1 MKLFMTYNSN
11 QNSILL
17 DSDFVFALQ
26 VENDSSH
33 EKALIL
39 QELIIEKNYN
49 LFYLNIVKQ
58 EVATLISRRITQ
70 TQALTT
76 IDLLSNFNE
85 IFITPEMEGEVWQ
98 VFKSFSKKNISF
110 VDCANLYFASKFKFM
125 IASFDTFYP
134 KEFLLK

>member
-1 MKLFMTYNSN
+1 MTYNSN

-49 LFYLNIVKQ
+49 LFYLNIRPR
-58 EVATLISRRITQ
+58 S
-70 TQALTT
+70 
-76 IDLLSNFNE
+76 
-85 IFITPEMEGEVWQ
+85 
-98 VFKSFSKKNISF
+98 
-110 VDCANLYFASKFKFM
+110 
-125 IASFDTFYP
+125 
-134 KEFLLK
+134 

>member
-49 LFYLNIVKQ
+49 LFYLNI
-58 EVATLISRRITQ
+58 RP
-70 TQALTT
+70 
-76 IDLLSNFNE
+76 LS
-85 IFITPEMEGEVWQ
+85 
-98 VFKSFSKKNISF
+98 
-110 VDCANLYFASKFKFM
+110 
-125 IASFDTFYP
+125 
-134 KEFLLK
+134 

>member
-1 MKLFMTYNSN
+1 MTYNSN

-49 LFYLNIVKQ
+49 LFYLNI
-58 EVATLISRRITQ
+58 RP
-70 TQALTT
+70 
-76 IDLLSNFNE
+76 LS
-85 IFITPEMEGEVWQ
+85 
-98 VFKSFSKKNISF
+98 
-110 VDCANLYFASKFKFM
+110 
-125 IASFDTFYP
+125 
-134 KEFLLK
+134 